1 MDVLRK
7 KKFEWGYLLLLPGL
21 GYIVYFVFMSAAV
34 MIAQSFG
41 YYNYTGESGFSTEF
55 WKEVFTPEFFD
66 SLCFSLKIGIG
77 SSLLSIIVC
86 YPLAL
91 LLQNCPGKKTLLSI
105 IKTPLFIPALVG
117 SFLIINVIDYHGIV
131 NEFLI
136 WTGIISEPLR
146 LRNDSAGIA
155 VLIIQVWK
163 NVPFQMILMFSAI
176 EGIRKDVIDAAKNLG
191 AGYLSVLRHV
201 ILPLSLPSALVA
213 VILVFIKT
221 FNDFAIS
228 NTAGPLYPTSLANL
242 MHVQAYVFNEWN
254 LSACI
259 GVVMLVTSVLFVA
272 LYTYVGKKL
281 EQLQ

>member
-1 MDVLRK
+1 MLK
-7 KKFEWGYLLLLPGL
+7 KKRKFEWGYLLLIPGL
-21 GYIVYFVFMSAAV
+21 GYILYFVIMSAAV
-34 MIAQSFG
+34 MIAQSVGF
-41 YYNYTGESGFSTEF
+41 YNYTGVSEFSLRFWQALFTE
-55 WKEVFTPEFFD
+55 EFFD
-66 SLCFSLKIGIG
+66 SLRFSLKIGIG
-77 SSLLSIIVC
+77 SSLLSIVVC

-131 NEFLI
+131 NEFLL
-136 WTGIISEPLR
+136 WAGFISEPLR
-146 LRNDSAGIA
+146 LRNDAAGIA

-191 AGYLSVLRHV
+191 AGYFSVLRHI

-242 MHVQAYVFNEWN
+242 MHMRAYMFDEWN
-254 LSACI
+254 SSACI
-259 GVVMLVTSVLFVA
+259 GVMMLITSVFFVSI
-272 LYTYVGKKL
+272 YTYIGKRLEKL
-281 EQLQ
+281 Q